1 MAVVP
6 KFTREYRVGVQT
18 LYVHDLPEET
28 PRLYKRAGEESDPVA
43 LAQYDGPVLVDDQI
57 LRFDRRENSGLVVG
71 CHGWTGIEERLTERD
86 EVEAVK
92 LERVPTTECS
102 RTEDTE

>member
-6 KFTREYRVGVQT
+6 KFTHEYRVGVQT

-43 LAQYDGPVLVDDQI
+43 LAEYDGVALVGDQI
-57 LRFDRRENSGLVVG
+57 LRFNRREDSGLVVG
-71 CHGWTGIEERLTERD
+71 CHGWTGIEERYTERD
-86 EVEAVK
+86 EVDAVK
-92 LERVPTTECS
+92 LERVPAT
-102 RTEDTE
+102 D